1 MNKNTEFSRRGFLK
15 TVGFAGVAMAIEPTL
30 NKVQAAT
37 SIMKGR
43 KQTAKTQN
51 CLIAY
56 LAQEIRH

>member
-15 TVGFAGVAMAIEPTL
+15 TLGLAGAAMAIEPTL

-43 KQTAKTQN
+43 KQTAKN
-51 CLIAY
+51 AKPPY
-56 LAQEIRH
+56 L